1 MLRHPS
7 RREHSDTHF
16 LNQNKNR
23 NLRVKIA
30 MLPSFFKVVSTSIKI
45 RQRLVKQPYGVAL
58 SNPNIYYTTP

>member
-1 MLRHPS
+1 
-7 RREHSDTHF
+7 
-16 LNQNKNR
+16 
-23 NLRVKIA
+23 